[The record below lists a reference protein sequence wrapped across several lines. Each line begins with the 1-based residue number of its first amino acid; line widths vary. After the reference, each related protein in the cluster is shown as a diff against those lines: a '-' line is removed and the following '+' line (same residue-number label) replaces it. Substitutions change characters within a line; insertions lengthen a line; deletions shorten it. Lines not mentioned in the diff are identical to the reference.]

1 MVVRRAEPADAE
13 AIAAV
18 HVRSWQAAYPGFMP
32 RAYLDG
38 LTPAMRLPLW
48 NRLLGES
55 APPRTEVFVA
65 EAGGSVA
72 GFAALGPSRDDDA
85 DPASVAEISAIYL
98 LPEVWGAG
106 LGGRLMAAALDD
118 LAAAG
123 YERATLWVIDGNV
136 RARRFYE
143 RGGWRPDG
151 AVQRDES
158 HGFPLTEVRYQA
170 RPQCSGLQA
179 GGEADPPA

>member
-1 MVVRRAEPADAE
+1 MVIRRAEAADAE

-18 HVRSWQAAYPGFMP
+18 HVRSWQAAYPGLMP
-32 RAYLDG
+32 QAYLDG
-38 LTPAMRLPLW
+38 LTPATRLPVW

-55 APPRTEVFVA
+55 SPPRTEVLVA
-65 EAGGSVA
+65 EADGSVV
-72 GFAALGPSRDDDA
+72 GFAAFGPGRDDDV

-98 LPEVWGAG
+98 PAEVWGAG
-106 LGGRLMAAALDD
+106 VGRRLMAAALDS

-123 YERATLWVIDGNV
+123 YEQATLWVVDGNM

-158 HGFPLTEVRYQA
+158 DGFPLTEVRY
-170 RPQCSGLQA
+170 RRVLRR
-179 GGEADPPA
+179 